1 MQKALKILSISCAF
15 SLASGAALAD
25 IYTCRH
31 LDGSTEITDSPC
43 ARGASVVSV
52 LKSPKPQQ
60 VALVINDAPDG
71 TKNVQSSRNGA
82 SNNSANRALPKA
94 NLTARVEPNVQRDR
108 DDVRKRVLSHELE
121 QEEKALTD
129 ARAQFNG
136 GNPPA
141 LADESQ
147 NSPKY
152 LDRRARLSQTVSL
165 QERSVA
171 AIRQE
176 LSNVR

>member
-1 MQKALKILSISCAF
+1 MQKAFKSILLGLGFSIGADSAF
-15 SLASGAALAD
+15 AD
-25 IYTCRH
+25 IYTCKH
-31 LDGSTEITDSPC
+31 VDGSTEITDSPC
-43 ARGASVVSV
+43 ARGATVLSV
-52 LKSPKPQQ
+52 LKSPKPQGQ
-60 VALVINDAPDG
+60 VVVGDGMGG
-71 TKNVQSSRNGA
+71 TKIVQSGKNGA
-82 SNNSANRALPKA
+82 PSAANKA
-94 NLTARVEPNVQRDR
+94 SSKPGLTARVEPNVQRDR
-108 DDVRKRVLSHELE
+108 DDMRKRVLNTELE
-121 QEEKALTD
+121 QEEKALID

-136 GNPPA
+136 GNPQA